1 MSRISARAAL
11 PVIFLLLLA
20 PSSPAGA
27 GTVLLND
34 PYLMLCVTS
43 PGARYTVVDGALR
56 PTQGLFSLFPPG
68 GRPLQPRI
76 MAPAQGRPGDLL
88 QLLVSSDEP
97 LGSVSVSLQDPGKQQ
112 LSHAVGFR
120 ASVAGSRE
128 TWAALVGVPAG
139 AAVHEYSLELRV
151 AAGSRS
157 YLLLKP
163 LSLHPRTFFSE
174 KIGLTK
180 DLTTLFASPDPR
192 KVAEYRVLARVLATA
207 HPDAVFETGSFLM
220 PLPAARRSAG
230 YGDRREYLLADTT
243 REPSIHEGIDLADP
257 TDTPVPACGRGRVV
271 LASTRI
277 LTGNTI
283 IIEHLPGLFSI
294 YYHLSALLVAEGEV
308 VEKSQIIG
316 KVGMT
321 GFATGPHLHWEVQSM
336 GTAVDPDE
344 LTQGPL
350 LDINAA
356 FHDIEARNSTEGR

>member
-1 MSRISARAAL
+1 
-11 PVIFLLLLA
+11 
-20 PSSPAGA
+20 
-27 GTVLLND
+27 
-34 PYLMLCVTS
+34 MLCVTD
-43 PGARYTVVDGALR
+43 PGARYTLVDGALR
-56 PTQGLFSLFPPG
+56 PVQGLFSFFPPG

-76 MAPAQGRPGDLL
+76 MTPAQGRPGDLL

-97 LGSVSVSLQDPGKQQ
+97 LGSVSVSLLEPGKQQ
-112 LSHAVGFR
+112 LSHAAGFR
-120 ASVAGSRE
+120 ASLPGSRE
-128 TWAALVGVPAG
+128 TWVALVGVPAG
-139 AAVHEYSLELRV
+139 AAVHEYSIELRV
-151 AAGSRS
+151 TAGSRS
-157 YLLLKP
+157 CLLLKP
-163 LSLHPRTFFSE
+163 LGLQRRTFFSE

-180 DLTTLFASPDPR
+180 DLTTLYTSPDPQ

-207 HPDAVFETGSFLM
+207 HPDAMFETGAFIM
-220 PLPAARRSAG
+220 PLPAARRTAG
-230 YGDRREYLLADTT
+230 YGDRREYLLADST
-243 REPSIHEGIDLADP
+243 RELSIHEGIDLAEP

-271 LASTRI
+271 FAATRI

-283 IIEHLPGLFSI
+283 IIEHLPGVFSI
-294 YYHLSALLVAEGEV
+294 YYHLSALLVTEGEV

-350 LDINAA
+350 IDINAA